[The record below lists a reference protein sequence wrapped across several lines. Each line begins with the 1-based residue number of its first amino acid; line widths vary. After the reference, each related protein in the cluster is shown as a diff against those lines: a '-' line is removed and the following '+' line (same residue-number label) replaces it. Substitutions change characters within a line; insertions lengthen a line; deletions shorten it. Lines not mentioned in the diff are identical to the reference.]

1 MEKFVINSIFSRRA
15 AGVVALAAGILTL
28 PCVFMAA
35 AQSRQSSDRI
45 SPSGNYLAAR
55 HASAQRDASAAA
67 TYYRAALKADPKN
80 TELLD
85 RAFVSVLAEGDVE
98 EAADLADRV
107 LKNDRNDRVARLVV
121 GIRALKQK
129 HYGTARQNFA
139 QSVRGPVTDLTAAM
153 LTAWSYYGSNDS
165 RKAIETLDKLAGP
178 DWYGLFK
185 DLHGGL
191 ILDAAGKRGDAA
203 KRLERAHKLDNN
215 ALRVV
220 EAYAAVLSRQGE
232 KDRAKGVLEV
242 FDKALP
248 RHPLIVEDMAK
259 LERGEKLPPLIDS
272 AAEGA
277 AEALYGL
284 GAALGRR
291 GGEDLG
297 LVYLQLALYLVP
309 HHPMALLSLADI
321 YEGLK
326 KPQLA
331 IDTYDKLPAKSPL
344 RRNAEIQMAIN
355 LDAIDRTKEARE
367 RLEKIIAQDPDDL
380 EAIMALGNILRSRK
394 DYAGCADVYG
404 KGIDKIDNPTRGDW
418 LIFYFRGICNERLK
432 RWSVAE
438 TDLKKALELY
448 PNQAHVLN
456 YLGYSWVDQGIN
468 LDEGMN
474 MIKRAVEQRPDDGYI
489 VDSLG
494 WAHYRLGNYE
504 EATKHLERAIELK
517 PEDPTINDH
526 LGDVYWR
533 TGRTLEAQFQ
543 WSHARDL
550 KPEPEELEK
559 IEEKLRSGLPEET
572 ATTADRSKKAGN
584 GG

>member
-1 MEKFVINSIFSRRA
+1 MISSIFSRRA

-28 PCVFMAA
+28 PCMFMAA
-35 AQSRQSSDRI
+35 AQSRQSMDRV

-55 HASAQRDASAAA
+55 HASAQRDAGAAA

-85 RAFVSVLAEGDVE
+85 RAFVSVLAEGDVD
-98 EAADLADRV
+98 EAAELADRV

-153 LTAWSYYGSNDS
+153 LTAWAYYGANDS
-165 RKAIETLDKLAGP
+165 RKAVETLDKLAGP
-178 DWYGLFK
+178 DWYDLFK
-185 DLHGGL
+185 DLHAGL
-191 ILDAAGKRGDAA
+191 ILDAAGKRKDAA

-232 KDRAKGVLEV
+232 KDDAKKVLEV

-248 RHPLIVEDMAK
+248 RHPLIVDDMAK
-259 LERGEKLPPLIDS
+259 LDRGEKLPPLIDS

-309 HHPMALLSLADI
+309 QHPMALLSLADI

-326 KPQLA
+326 KQQLA
-331 IDTYDKLPAKSPL
+331 IDTYDKLPAKSSL

-355 LDAIDRTKEARE
+355 LDSIDRTKEARE
-367 RLEKIIAQDPDDL
+367 RLEKIIAQHPDDL
-380 EAIMALGNILRSRK
+380 EAIMALGNILRARK
-394 DYAGCADVYG
+394 DYAACADIYS
-404 KGIDKIDNPTRGDW
+404 KGIAKIDNATRGDW
-418 LIFYFRGICNERLK
+418 LVFYFRGICNERLK
-432 RWSVAE
+432 RWNLAE

-468 LDEGMN
+468 LDEGMS

-494 WAHYRLGNYE
+494 WAHFRLGNYE

-550 KPEPEELEK
+550 KPEPEELQK